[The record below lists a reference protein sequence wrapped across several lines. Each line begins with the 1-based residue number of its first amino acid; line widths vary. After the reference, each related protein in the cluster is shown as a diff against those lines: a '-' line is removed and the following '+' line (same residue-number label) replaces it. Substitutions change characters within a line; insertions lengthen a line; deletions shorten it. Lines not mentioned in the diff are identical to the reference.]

1 MRYSNG
7 ESTRTLGNP
16 LGLCAALGLLLTT
29 GCSTGDGS
37 GGTTGDNAGT
47 GSLYAVVGA
56 ISNVD
61 ATTTY
66 VSLVSSLDVKEIDD
80 SKAYE
85 FPGTATVATTGGW
98 LFVADGESPIVTRYS
113 IGKDGTLQDDGKI
126 SFANY
131 GLDTVSLDDWGNAF
145 VSPTKAYLNNS
156 TSGSQILWNPTSLE
170 ITGEVKSPDLV
181 HMGVSLDGSGAMI
194 RGNRLYRTV
203 FWKDWDAYSSSKEQ
217 YIATYDVEGDK
228 RVSLTAEQRCP
239 ALNSR
244 TEKDEDGNLYFSN
257 WIYNVIETLQQ
268 GAPKSC
274 ALRMNAG
281 SDALDPSW
289 VLNYADLTEGREAAE
304 FSYLADG
311 KGLLLVFHDERVKIE
326 PTSDPFDLALSTN
339 WRLWSVDLKHK
350 TAIPVEGIDWL
361 AGGYSPVKLDGRS
374 FVLAPLDSEY
384 SKTNLYEITSYG
396 HAELRFGVRGFS
408 TQIVKV
414 R

>member
-1 MRYSNG
+1 MRDSNS
-7 ESTRTLGNP
+7 ESTRTLRKS
-16 LGLCAALGLLLTT
+16 LGLCAALGLLLAT

-37 GGTTGDNAGT
+37 GGTQDDTGT
-47 GSLYAVVGA
+47 GPLYAVVGA

-66 VSLVSSLDVKEIDD
+66 VSLISSLDVKEIDD

-113 IGKDGTLQDDGKI
+113 IGKDGTLQDDGKL

-145 VSPTKAYLNNS
+145 VSPTKAYLYNS
-156 TSGSQILWNPTSLE
+156 SSSSHILWNPTSLE
-170 ITGEVKSPDLV
+170 ITGEVKSSDLV
-181 HMGVSLDGSGAMI
+181 HTGVSLDGSGAMV
-194 RGNRLYRTV
+194 RENRLYRSV
-203 FWKDWDAYSSSKEQ
+203 FWKDWDAFSSSKEQ
-217 YIATYDVEGDK
+217 YIATFDVEGDK

-244 TEKDEDGNLYFSN
+244 IQKDEAGNLYFSN

-281 SDALDPSW
+281 SDVLDPSW
-289 VLNYADLTEGREAAE
+289 SLNYADLTEGREAAE
-304 FSYLADG
+304 LSYLGDG
-311 KGLLLVFHDERVKIE
+311 KGLLLVYHDERATID
-326 PTSDPFDLALSTN
+326 PASDPFELALATN
-339 WRLWSVDLKHK
+339 WRIWSVDLEQR
-350 TAIPVEGIDWL
+350 TALPIEGIDWL

-374 FVLAPLDSEY
+374 FVLAPLDSDY
-384 SKTNLYEITSYG
+384 SRTNLYEITSYG

-408 TQIVKV
+408 TQLVKV